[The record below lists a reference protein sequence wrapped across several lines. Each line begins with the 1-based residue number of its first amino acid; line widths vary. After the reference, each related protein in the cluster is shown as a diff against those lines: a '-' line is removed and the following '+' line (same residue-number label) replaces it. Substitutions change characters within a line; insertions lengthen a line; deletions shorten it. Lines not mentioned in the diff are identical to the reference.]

1 MHSPP
6 SVSLSLS
13 PWVHGKITE
22 HHSESGWAEGLMG
35 EEGSQ
40 EGRTI
45 IPLQLSNRYP
55 GPKQPALQTWSYC
68 AHQFERVKQRSRT
81 ERACLNWEEYMPG
94 FRFHGFRKV
103 RYDSS
108 LGEPAKMLGV
118 YLPLFPLFL
127 LYYHPLYFW
136 VLSQISVSPFFS
148 LDAILPW
155 NETDVS
161 QLNRGSFG

>member
-55 GPKQPALQTWSYC
+55 GPKQPALQTWSTVLTSLKESNKDLELKELPLTEKNIC
-68 AHQFERVKQRSRT
+68 PDFAFMVSGKWGMSPHWESR
-81 ERACLNWEEYMPG
+81 
-94 FRFHGFRKV
+94 RKCWASL
-103 RYDSS
+103 YLSS
-108 LGEPAKMLGV
+108 LCFYCIIILSIFESYVK
-118 YLPLFPLFL
+118 YLCHRFSVWMQ
-127 LYYHPLYFW
+127 YYHEMRLM
-136 VLSQISVSPFFS
+136 S
-148 LDAILPW
+148 A
-155 NETDVS
+155 N
-161 QLNRGSFG
+161 